1 MPGPG
6 QKGRYN
12 YGRAFTSNGR
22 KVAYRY
28 VDKDKR
34 TKTLVDFKT
43 KKPIQR
49 SGMPMYDKKRRSRMP
64 KYK

>member
-1 MPGPG
+1 MPSKG

-12 YGRAFTSNGR
+12 YGRAFTRKGR

-28 VDKDKR
+28 VNKDKR

-43 KKPIQR
+43 KKPISVRAQQ
-49 SGMPMYDKKRRSRMP
+49 GFRR
-64 KYK
+64 